1 MYQTMCKRLSKP
13 RLRACKLALAGLAV
27 AFLSLLTACS
37 TGPKWVRE
45 LPPQELLVDCPV
57 VTEELATNGG
67 LARTILAYRKAIS
80 TCNTDK
86 ASLREWAG
94 Q

>member
-1 MYQTMCKRLSKP
+1 MCKKL
-13 RLRACKLALAGLAV
+13 LTGVLALFLTVRRTALVMGLLA
-27 AFLSLLTACS
+27 LTACS

-45 LPPQELLVDCPV
+45 LPPQELLADCPTV
-57 VTEELATNGG
+57 VEELATNGG
-67 LARTILAYRKAIS
+67 LARTILAYRRSLS

>member
-1 MYQTMCKRLSKP
+1 MYQMTCKKLLVGLLS
-13 RLRACKLALAGLAV
+13 L
-27 AFLSLLTACS
+27 LLTACS

-45 LPPQELLVDCPV
+45 LPPQELLADCPNV
-57 VTEELATNGG
+57 AEELATNGG
-67 LARTILAYRKAIS
+67 LARTVLAYRKAIS